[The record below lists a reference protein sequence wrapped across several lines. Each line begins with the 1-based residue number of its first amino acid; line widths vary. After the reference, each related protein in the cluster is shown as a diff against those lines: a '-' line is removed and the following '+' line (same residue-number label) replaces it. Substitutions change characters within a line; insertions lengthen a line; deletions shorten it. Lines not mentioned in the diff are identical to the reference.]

1 MIVLKI
7 AGGILLVLVILAAL
21 CALLLTPR
29 VGISVHAQNGRVTGA
44 VRYGVLRWKL
54 HGPRGR
60 PAAREK
66 QPPGEGPRTPGKT
79 PRWPAELARLDLG
92 GIVCEGL
99 AFLDDVKD
107 RLRIE
112 QLRLS
117 LVLAAGDAAE
127 TGLMLGGLSAV
138 AGMVYPFLVRSF
150 TINTLEIV
158 LDGDFHGNTTR
169 YDLHL
174 SCSARPI
181 RLLAAAAVHGLRLYR
196 LIRQTQPM
204 EANAI

>member
-1 MIVLKI
+1 M
-7 AGGILLVLVILAAL
+7 
-21 CALLLTPR
+21 
-29 VGISVHAQNGRVTGA
+29 
-44 VRYGVLRWKL
+44 
-54 HGPRGR
+54 
-60 PAAREK
+60 
-66 QPPGEGPRTPGKT
+66 
-79 PRWPAELARLDLG
+79 
-92 GIVCEGL
+92 VCEGL

-112 QLRLS
+112 ELRLS

-127 TGLMLGGLSAV
+127 TGLILGGLSAV
-138 AGMVYPFLVRSF
+138 AGMVYPFLVRNF
-150 TINTLEIV
+150 TIKRLEIV

-169 YDLHL
+169 YDLHV

>member
-29 VGISVHAQNGRVTGA
+29 VGISVHAQDGRVTGT
-44 VRYGVLRWKL
+44 VRYGVLHWKL
-54 HGPRGR
+54 RGKPAGER
-60 PAAREK
+60 PPAPQK
-66 QPPGEGPRTPGKT
+66 QAETPAKK
-79 PRWPAELARLDLG
+79 PRWPAELAGLDLG
-92 GIVCEGL
+92 GMVCEGL

-112 QLRLS
+112 ELRLS

-127 TGLMLGGLSAV
+127 TGLILGGLSAV
-138 AGMVYPFLVRSF
+138 AGMVYPFLVRNF
-150 TINTLEIV
+150 TIKRLEIV

-169 YDLHL
+169 YDLHV

-181 RLLAAAAVHGLRLYR
+181 RLLATAAVHGLRLYR